1 MDRPSGSL
9 LKILANGEVIY
20 DAVKESEGDSK
31 WRDANRKLEK
41 FFTFYDGTQTA
52 PDSAIVARE
61 GITRTPTYEGF
72 PYIAFHSYN
81 CEQYG
86 NRIPSIEVI
95 VYAPVGPNANNITY
109 GSPGYGISVY
119 SLDISGTNKLG
130 VAKTVRVNNIQGPI
144 LGLKIVYSQTTY
156 SEDTGTINV
165 ITSNNTLIP
174 TNMTGLEWG
183 KAYYAVSGG
192 YKQTG
197 VIASVSIRN
206 YIIGGVTVVTN
217 FPSTNIPNFSPNNLS
232 IKIST
237 TQPQRVRDLLDDLI
251 ATANKDNPFLK
262 AQLDTSGIPD
272 DLKFIG
278 YKTSGSFD
286 ALSVALEVAK
296 TYSLFFTYE
305 NAIPALSRLT
315 EPEYWELHESDFVSG
330 ETDAPYTIEYTDL
343 RQTPKE
349 LILKY
354 TNSEQDLQDDVVV
367 SRISANEFDGGIVEE
382 STAFSLNHA
391 SAKGLAQNQLAVI
404 ASRGIDYSFKLH
416 PRRRDLKIG
425 SLLYYPEFGNVVKC
439 EEVKYGFDHTLQ
451 VKATVYNPILDFQLP
466 DYAFNL
472 NGSTTAFS
480 SSSSVSSASVEGFV
494 APKNLPVF
502 NSSNLD
508 NSMYVGLI
516 ADSNYIG
523 GEVRFSTDGGASFA
537 SAFNL
542 RNPSSYGVLTTGFTT
557 TVSHLVEDRENEPIV
572 SMSYG
577 QLYSLNNAD
586 YNNYVTLL
594 LVNREIICY
603 RSATLGVNGYTL
615 KTIQRGL
622 FGTEKYMENHAVGSQ
637 VFVLETINR
646 IVDDLINVDRPRIA
660 ILVDAD
666 QIASDAIPVDA
677 TNNGES
683 IRPYNPHI
691 YSVKRLDSGDIK
703 INWAPR
709 DRLQPSLLNNYIA
722 QTDPENYRLTIGN
735 GVPIT
740 TINRVYLYTLA
751 MQNTDGFT
759 GNTLTLDLIHLGNQA
774 INSRGQSR
782 GYRIY

>member
-1 MDRPSGSL
+1 MDRPGQL

-20 DAVKESEGDSK
+20 DAIKESEGDTK

-41 FFTFYDGTQTA
+41 FFTFYDGNQTT

-61 GITRTPTYEGF
+61 GITRTPSYKGF

-86 NRIPSIEVI
+86 NRIPSIEVM
-95 VYAPVGPNANNITY
+95 VYAPVGPNSNNITY
-109 GSPGYGISVY
+109 GNPGYANDTY
-119 SLDISGTNKLG
+119 SLDIEGVNKLG
-130 VAKTVRVNNIQGPI
+130 VTKTIRVDNVQGPI
-144 LGLKIVYSQTTY
+144 LGLQIVYSQTTY
-156 SEDTGTINV
+156 PQDTGTINV
-165 ITSNNTLIP
+165 ITNNNVLVP
-174 TNMTGLEWG
+174 TTITGLEWG
-183 KAYYAVSGG
+183 KGYTDLGRGAYRESG
-192 YKQTG
+192 
-197 VIASVSIRN
+197 VLARVSIKN
-206 YIIGGVTVVTN
+206 YIIRGTPVRTN
-217 FPSTNIPNFSPNNLS
+217 FPSTNIQNFVPNSAS
-232 IKIST
+232 VKILT
-237 TQPQRVRDLLDDLI
+237 TQTQRVRDLLDDLI
-251 ATANKDNPFLK
+251 TTANKDNPFLK

-272 DLKFIG
+272 DLKFVG
-278 YKTSGSFD
+278 YKTTGNFD

-305 NAIPALSRLT
+305 SAIPALSRLT
-315 EPEYWELHESDFVSG
+315 EPEYWELHESDFISG
-330 ETDAPYTIEYTDL
+330 ETDSPYQIEYTDM

-354 TNSEQDLQDDVVV
+354 TNSEQDLQDDVVI
-367 SRISANEFDGGIVEE
+367 SRIAANEFDGGLIEE

-391 SAKGLAQNQLAVI
+391 TAKGLAQNQLAVV
-404 ASRGIDYSFKLH
+404 ASRGIDYNFKLH

-425 SLLYYPEFGNVVKC
+425 SLLYYSEFGNVVKC

-466 DYAFNL
+466 DYTFSL
-472 NGSTTAFS
+472 SGSTTASS
-480 SSSSVSSASVEGFV
+480 SSSSVSSANVDGYV
-494 APKNLPVF
+494 APKNLPIF
-502 NSSNLD
+502 NSSDLN

-523 GEVRFSTDGGASFA
+523 GEVRFSTDGGASYA

-542 RNPSSYGVLTTGFTT
+542 RNPSSYGILTTGFTLT
-557 TVSHLVEDRENEPIV
+557 ASHLVEDRLNEPV
-572 SMSYG
+572 VKMEYG
-577 QLYSLNNAD
+577 ELYSLNIAD
-586 YNNYVTLL
+586 YNNYSTLL

-603 RSATLGVNGYTL
+603 RSATLGANGYTL

-622 FGTEKYMENHAVGSQ
+622 FGTEKYMENHPIGSQ
-637 VFVLETINR
+637 VFILSTINR
-646 IVDDLINVDRPRIA
+646 IVDELSNVDRPRIA
-660 ILVDAD
+660 ILVDND
-666 QIASDAIPVDA
+666 QIASDSIPVDA

-691 YSVKRLDSGDIK
+691 YSVKRLDNGDIK
-703 INWAPR
+703 IDWAPR

-735 GVPIT
+735 GIPIT

-751 MQNTDGFT
+751 MQTTDGFT
-759 GNTLTLDLIHLGNQA
+759 GNTLTLDLIHLGSQA